1 MGQRA
6 DQVKGQIKQVAGTV
20 SGDKDLESEGNADR
34 RAGQAKVKLG
44 HAEEKIEGLIDKV
57 KDARPSK

>member
-1 MGQRA
+1 
-6 DQVKGQIKQVAGTV
+6 VKGQIKQVAGTV